1 MKIRSMKK
9 AVAMLALAVAMA
21 MGAGSAMAVR
31 AGSEYDPG
39 ICRGSNEENAG
50 GWNCTDGGHYQRCE
64 RVEVGCLFLDWF
76 CTYRWVC
83 S

>member
-1 MKIRSMKK
+1 MKVRSMKK
-9 AVAMLALAVAMA
+9 AVAMFALAVAMA

-39 ICRGSNEENAG
+39 ICRGSDQD
-50 GWNCTDGGHYQRCE
+50 GWQCTDGGFYQRCE
-64 RVEVGCLFLDWF
+64 RVEVSCMFLDWF
-76 CTYRWVC
+76 CTYRWIC